1 MEIKHIQEI
10 ANVLRRDS
18 LEMTSKAGSGHPSS
32 CLSAADIISSL
43 FFNEMSFDIKN
54 PNNPDNDEFI
64 LSKGHASAVLYSA
77 LFHSGCIKEKLEDY
91 RKIASN
97 LEGHPTP
104 ELSWIKVATGS
115 LGQGLSVGVGM
126 ALGCKLQGRKFR
138 TYVLLGDSELA
149 EGSNY
154 EAMQLASH
162 YNLDNLVAIVD
173 VNRLGQRGE
182 TMQGWNTKLIAIRL
196 ASFGWDTIVINGH
209 NTKQILEAFE
219 KARKSKKP
227 VAIIAKTVKGKGV
240 SFLEDKNGWHGKAL
254 SEKELAMALKMIPDS
269 RIPNIEIK
277 QPTKLIIKDNK
288 IIKITN
294 NNYKLGEEIA
304 TREAYGNA
312 LASLAKSNQN
322 IIALDG
328 EVSNST
334 FSEKVKQVNEKQFVE
349 CFIAEQNMIGM
360 ALGLSKKGFN
370 VFSSSFAAFLSR
382 AYDQLRMAAISNA
395 DFTVCGSHA
404 GVSIGEDGASQ
415 MGLEDLAMFRSFP
428 GSIVF
433 YPSDALS
440 TEKIVN
446 LCSELKG
453 IKYIRTTRPKTPVL
467 YESKEEFEVGGF
479 KVIKQSNKDK
489 VVLLGA
495 GITLH
500 ESLKAQEELKKHK
513 IDAAVIDL
521 YCIKPINSRKLEQFI
536 KSHGNKLI
544 ITEDH
549 HFEGGIGEAL
559 QSALAN
565 SGITINHLA
574 VSVVPHSG
582 KKDELLDKYG
592 INAKAIVNEAKKIV

>member
-1 MEIKHIQEI
+1 MEIKQIQEI

-18 LEMTSKAGSGHPSS
+18 LMMTSKAGSGHPSS
-32 CLSAADIISSL
+32 CLSAADIMASL
-43 FFNEMSFDIKN
+43 FFNEISLDTKN
-54 PNNPDNDEFI
+54 TENPDNDEFI
-64 LSKGHASAVLYSA
+64 LSKGHASALLYSA

-91 RKIASN
+91 RKIWSK

-104 ELSWIKVATGS
+104 ELNWIKVSTGS

-126 ALGCKLQGRKFR
+126 ALAGKLRGRKFR

-154 EAMQLASH
+154 EALQLASY

-196 ASFGWDTIVINGH
+196 ASFGWDTIVVNGH
-209 NTKQILEAFE
+209 NVKQILDAFE

-254 SEKELAMALKMIPDS
+254 SEKELQMALKMIPET
-269 RIPNIEIK
+269 RMPEINIK
-277 QPTKLIIKDNK
+277 QPPK
-288 IIKITN
+288 IDVKGKIVKMID
-294 NNYKLGEEIA
+294 NNYKLGDEIA

-312 LASLAKSNQN
+312 LASLAKANSNVL
-322 IIALDG
+322 ALDG

-334 FSEKVKQVNEKQFVE
+334 FSEKLKEKTPKQFVE

-370 VFSSSFAAFLSR
+370 VFSSSFAAFLTR
-382 AYDQLRMAAISNA
+382 AYDQLRMSAISKA
-395 DFTVCGSHA
+395 DLTVCGSHA
-404 GVSIGEDGASQ
+404 GISIGEDGASQ
-415 MGLEDLAMFRSFP
+415 MGLEDIAMFRSLP
-428 GSIVF
+428 SSIVF
-433 YPSDALS
+433 YPSDAVS
-440 TEKIVN
+440 TEKIVA

-467 YESKEEFEVGGF
+467 YDNKEDFEVGGF
-479 KVIKQSNKDK
+479 KVLREGKKDK
-489 VVLLGA
+489 AVLIGS

-500 ESLKAQEELKKHK
+500 ESLKAQEELKKQK
-513 IDAAVIDL
+513 IDCAVLDL
-521 YCIKPINSRKLEQFI
+521 YCIKPINARKLEQFI
-536 KSHGNKLI
+536 KSHGNKVI

-549 HFEGGIGEAL
+549 HYEGGIGEAVM
-559 QSALAN
+559 SALAN
-565 SGITINHLA
+565 SGIEISHLA

-582 KKDELLDKYG
+582 KKDELLEKYG
-592 INAKAIVNEAKKIV
+592 INAKAIVNEVKKII

>member
-1 MEIKHIQEI
+1 MDIKQLQDI
-10 ANVLRRDS
+10 ANLLRRDS
-18 LEMTSKAGSGHPSS
+18 LKMTSKAGSGHPSS
-32 CLSAADIISSL
+32 CLSAADIVSCL
-43 FFNEMSFDIKN
+43 FFNEMSFDVKN
-54 PNNPDNDEFI
+54 SANDDNDEFV
-64 LSKGHASAVLYSA
+64 LSKGHASALLYSA
-77 LFHSGCIKEKLEDY
+77 LYYSGCIKEKLEDY
-91 RKIASN
+91 RKITSN

-104 ELSWIKVATGS
+104 ELNWIKVASGS

-126 ALGCKLQGRKFR
+126 ALAGKLRGRKFR

-154 EAMQLASH
+154 EALQLAAH
-162 YNLDNLVAIVD
+162 YNLDNLCAIID

-182 TMQGWNTKLIAIRL
+182 TMQGWNTKLLAIRL
-196 ASFGWDTIVINGH
+196 ASFGWDTIVVNGH
-209 NTKQILEAFE
+209 NIKQILDAFE

-227 VAIIAKTVKGKGV
+227 AAIIAKTVKGKGV

-277 QPTKLIIKDNK
+277 SPLKVNPQEPKEH
-288 IIKITN
+288 KITS

-312 LASLAKSNQN
+312 LANLAKANGN
-322 IIALDG
+322 ILALDG

-334 FSEKVKQVNEKQFVE
+334 FSEKVKQVNEKQFIE

-382 AYDQLRMAAISNA
+382 AYDQLRMAAISKA

-404 GVSIGEDGASQ
+404 GISIGEDGASQ
-415 MGLEDLAMFRSFP
+415 MGLEDIAMFRSLP
-428 GSIVF
+428 NSIVF

-453 IKYIRTTRPKTPVL
+453 IKYLRTTRPKTPVL
-467 YESKEEFEVGGF
+467 YDNKEDFEVGGF
-479 KVIKQSNKDK
+479 KVLKQSNKDK
-489 VVLLGA
+489 VVLIGS

-559 QSALAN
+559 LSALN
-565 SGITINHLA
+565 GSGITINHLA

-582 KKDELLDKYG
+582 RKDELLDKYG
-592 INAKAIVNEAKKIV
+592 INAKAIVNEAKRII